1 MRTYRGDTFADVYEL
16 ALRDTLENPEYTS
29 SPRGMEIK
37 EICNAALV
45 IDDPYFPLYE
55 NEVRS
60 SQFKYIAGET
70 VWYFTG
76 RKDIEFINKY
86 SKFWKQ
92 LDNGDGTVN
101 SAYGNLIFK
110 EPLSDGRNQ
119 WQWALDS
126 LIEDRDSRQAILH
139 FNKPSHQWQGN
150 KDFVCTLNG
159 VFQIRDNRLNFTVDM
174 RSNDLILGTA
184 TDIAFFCLLQQQMLK
199 HLQVW
204 YPNLRMGNYTHIVH
218 SLHIYERHFDLVKRM
233 LDKPFMQMSYPPLKE
248 NLITTKGHPT
258 DNMNLLELDISNDP
272 PLGFL
277 TTTLED
283 PLFRWLSSY
292 SKDSDI

>member
-1 MRTYRGDTFADVYEL
+1 MRTYRGDTFADVYEK

-37 EICNAALV
+37 EISNAALV

-76 RKDIEFINKY
+76 RKDIEFIDKF

-126 LIEDRDSRQAILH
+126 LIDDRDSRQAILH

-184 TDIAFFCLLQQQMLK
+184 TDIAFFCLLQQQMLS
-199 HLQVW
+199 HLQLH
-204 YPNLRMGNYTHIVH
+204 YPNLKMGNYTHIVH

-233 LDKPFMQMSYPPLKE
+233 LAGPFIQMSYPPLRK

-258 DNMNLLELDISNDP
+258 DNMNLLEKDIYLNDVISADAID
-272 PLGFL
+272 
-277 TTTLED
+277 D

-292 SKDSDI
+292 SNDSDI

>member
-1 MRTYRGDTFADVYEL
+1 MRTYRGDTFADVYEK
-16 ALRDTLENPEYTS
+16 ALRDTLKNPEYIS

-37 EICNAALV
+37 EISNAALV

-60 SQFKYIAGET
+60 SQFRYIAGET

-76 RKDIEFINKY
+76 RKDIKFINAY

-126 LIEDRDSRQAILH
+126 LIKDRDSRQAILH

-199 HLQVW
+199 HLQLH
-204 YPNLRMGNYTHIVH
+204 YPDLKMGNYTHIVH

-233 LDKPFMQMSYPPLKE
+233 LDKPFLQMSYPPLRK

-258 DNMNLLELDISNDP
+258 DDMNLLELNILEP
-272 PLGFL
+272 A
-277 TTTLED
+277 TLVEIFD
-283 PLFRWLSSY
+283 DTLFQWLSSNSMDY
-292 SKDSDI
+292 NEDI

>member
-76 RKDIEFINKY
+76 RKDIEFIDKF

-126 LIEDRDSRQAILH
+126 LIEDRDSRQDCHHSKCKLH
-139 FNKPSHQWQGN
+139 CCCAKWSG
-150 KDFVCTLNG
+150 
-159 VFQIRDNRLNFTVDM
+159 
-174 RSNDLILGTA
+174 S
-184 TDIAFFCLLQQQMLK
+184 
-199 HLQVW
+199 
-204 YPNLRMGNYTHIVH
+204 
-218 SLHIYERHFDLVKRM
+218 SL
-233 LDKPFMQMSYPPLKE
+233 SPL
-248 NLITTKGHPT
+248 
-258 DNMNLLELDISNDP
+258 
-272 PLGFL
+272 
-277 TTTLED
+277 
-283 PLFRWLSSY
+283 
-292 SKDSDI
+292 

>member
-16 ALRDTLENPEYTS
+16 ALRDTLSNPEYTS

-76 RKDIEFINKY
+76 RKDIEFIDKY

-139 FNKPSHQWQGN
+139 FNKPSHQWKGN

-204 YPNLRMGNYTHIVH
+204 YPNLKMGNYTHIVH

-258 DNMNLLELDISNDP
+258 DNMNLLEDNILDDTPIVEIFND
-272 PLGFL
+272 L
-277 TTTLED
+277 
-283 PLFRWLSSY
+283 LFKWLSSY

>member
-16 ALRDTLENPEYTS
+16 ALRDTLESPEYTS

-76 RKDIEFINKY
+76 RKDIKFIDKF

-204 YPNLRMGNYTHIVH
+204 YPNLKMGNYTHIVH

-258 DNMNLLELDISNDP
+258 DNMNLLEDNILDDTPIVEIFN
-272 PLGFL
+272 
-277 TTTLED
+277 D

>member
-1 MRTYRGDTFADVYEL
+1 MRTYRGDTFADVYEK
-16 ALRDTLENPEYTS
+16 ALRDTLENPEYIS

-37 EICNAALV
+37 EISNAALV

-60 SQFKYIAGET
+60 SQFRYIAGET

-76 RKDIEFINKY
+76 RKDIKFINEY

-126 LIEDRDSRQAILH
+126 LIKDRDSRQAILH

-184 TDIAFFCLLQQQMLK
+184 TDIAFFCLLQQQMLS
-199 HLQVW
+199 HLQIH

-233 LDKPFMQMSYPPLKE
+233 LDKPFLQMSYPPLRK

-258 DNMNLLELDISNDP
+258 DEMNLLELNILEP
-272 PLGFL
+272 A
-277 TTTLED
+277 TLVEIFSD
-283 PLFRWLSSY
+283 TLFQWLSSNSMDY
-292 SKDSDI
+292 NEDI

>member
-1 MRTYRGDTFADVYEL
+1 
-16 ALRDTLENPEYTS
+16 
-29 SPRGMEIK
+29 MEIK
-37 EICNAALV
+37 EISNAALV

-76 RKDIEFINKY
+76 RKDIKFIDKF

-159 VFQIRDNRLNFTVDM
+159 IFQIRDNRLNFTVDM

-184 TDIAFFCLLQQQMLK
+184 TDIAFFCLLQQQMLS
-199 HLQVW
+199 HLQLH
-204 YPNLRMGNYTHIVH
+204 YPNLKMGNYTHIVH

-233 LDKPFMQMSYPPLKE
+233 LAGPFIQMSYPPLRK

-258 DNMNLLELDISNDP
+258 DNMNLLEKDIYLNDVISADAID
-272 PLGFL
+272 
-277 TTTLED
+277 D

-292 SKDSDI
+292 SNDSDI

>member
-1 MRTYRGDTFADVYEL
+1 MRTYRGDTFADVYEK

-76 RKDIEFINKY
+76 RKDIKFIDKF

-126 LIEDRDSRQAILH
+126 LIEDKDSRQAILH

-184 TDIAFFCLLQQQMLK
+184 TDIAFFCLLQQQMLS
-199 HLQVW
+199 HLKRY
-204 YPNLRMGNYTHIVH
+204 YPNLKMGNYTHIVH

-233 LDKPFMQMSYPPLKE
+233 LAGEFIQMSYPPLQK

-258 DNMNLLELDISNDP
+258 DTMNELESDIVQGWEGEWLN
-272 PLGFL
+272 
-277 TTTLED
+277 D
-283 PLFRWLSSY
+283 PLFEWLAFHSNGG
-292 SKDSDI
+292 DI

>member
-55 NEVRS
+55 NEERS

-76 RKDIEFINKY
+76 RKDIKFIDKF

-126 LIEDRDSRQAILH
+126 LIEDKDSRQAILH

-159 VFQIRDNRLNFTVDM
+159 IFQIRDNRLNFTVDM

-199 HLQVW
+199 HLERY
-204 YPNLRMGNYTHIVH
+204 YPELKMGTYTHIVH

-233 LDKPFMQMSYPPLKE
+233 LNKPFSEMSYPPLQR

-258 DNMNLLELDISNDP
+258 DTMNELESDIVQGWDGEWLN
-272 PLGFL
+272 
-277 TTTLED
+277 D
-283 PLFRWLSSY
+283 PLFEWLAFHSNGG
-292 SKDSDI
+292 DI

>member
-1 MRTYRGDTFADVYEL
+1 MRTYRGDTFADVYEK
-16 ALRDTLENPEYTS
+16 ALRDTIENPDYTS
-29 SPRGMEIK
+29 KPRGMQIK

-45 IDDPYFPLYE
+45 IDDPYFPLYQ
-55 NEVRS
+55 NEERS

-70 VWYFTG
+70 V
-76 RKDIEFINKY
+76 
-86 SKFWKQ
+86 WKQ

-126 LIEDRDSRQAILH
+126 LIEDKDSRQAILH

-159 VFQIRDNRLNFTVDM
+159 IFQIRDNRLNFTVDM

-199 HLQVW
+199 HLERY
-204 YPNLRMGNYTHIVH
+204 YPELKMGTYTHIVH

-233 LDKPFMQMSYPPLKE
+233 LNKPFSEMSYPPLQR

-258 DNMNLLELDISNDP
+258 DTMNALESDIVQGWEGNWID
-272 PLGFL
+272 
-277 TTTLED
+277 D
-283 PLFRWLSSY
+283 PLFEWLAFNSNG
-292 SKDSDI
+292 SDI

>member
-1 MRTYRGDTFADVYEL
+1 MRTYRGDTFSDVYEK

-76 RKDIEFINKY
+76 RKDIEFIDKY
-86 SKFWKQ
+86 SSFWKH

-204 YPNLRMGNYTHIVH
+204 YPNL
-218 SLHIYERHFDLVKRM
+218 HIYERHFDLVKRM

-258 DNMNLLELDISNDP
+258 DNMNLLEDNILDDTPIVEIFN
-272 PLGFL
+272 
-277 TTTLED
+277 D

>member
-1 MRTYRGDTFADVYEL
+1 MRTYRGDTFADVYEK
-16 ALRDTLENPEYTS
+16 ALRDTLENPDYTS
-29 SPRGMEIK
+29 EPRGMQIK

-55 NEVRS
+55 NEERS

-76 RKDIEFINKY
+76 RKDIKFIDKF

-110 EPLSDGRNQ
+110 ELLSDGRNQ

-126 LIEDRDSRQAILH
+126 LIEDKDSRQAILH

-159 VFQIRDNRLNFTVDM
+159 IFQIRDNRLNFTVDM

-199 HLQVW
+199 HLERY
-204 YPNLRMGNYTHIVH
+204 YPELKMGTYTHIVH

-233 LDKPFMQMSYPPLKE
+233 LNKPFEPMSYPPLQK

-258 DNMNLLELDISNDP
+258 DTMNELESDIVQGWEGEWLN
-272 PLGFL
+272 
-277 TTTLED
+277 D
-283 PLFRWLSSY
+283 PLFEWLAFHSNGG
-292 SKDSDI
+292 DI

>member
-16 ALRDTLENPEYTS
+16 ALRDTLESPEYTS

-37 EICNAALV
+37 EICNAALI

-76 RKDIEFINKY
+76 RKDIEFIDKF

-204 YPNLRMGNYTHIVH
+204 YPNLKMGNYTHIVH

-258 DNMNLLELDISNDP
+258 DNMNLLEDNILDDTPIVEIFN
-272 PLGFL
+272 
-277 TTTLED
+277 D

>member
-76 RKDIEFINKY
+76 RKDIEFIDKF

-126 LIEDRDSRQAILH
+126 LIKDRDSRQAILH

-199 HLQVW
+199 HLQLH
-204 YPNLRMGNYTHIVH
+204 YPNLKMGNYTHIVH

-258 DNMNLLELDISNDP
+258 DNMNLLEKDIYLKDVISADAI
-272 PLGFL
+272 
-277 TTTLED
+277 ED
-283 PLFRWLSSY
+283 PLFRWLGSY